1 MRYQYHMIFYLADLT
16 QLTNEQFVYC
26 LIAVFVAGMVRG
38 FSGFALSAIVVASM
52 ASKIPTVQLIPM
64 AYLLEAA
71 ASLVM
76 FRGGVRDADM
86 SIVWVLAIGS
96 AIGVPIGLMATTTLP
111 VETTRIV
118 ALVLILSLAALQ
130 LFKITPRFVGTRAGL
145 YGTGLCAGMATGL
158 ASVGGMVVA
167 LYVLASKIDPR
178 SMRGAMVMYLFI
190 GMFTSLVWHL
200 LYGIMDMRALMRG
213 VVFVVPLLVGVFIG
227 VSLFRPSLQGFY
239 KRFCLAL
246 LMCLSMAGLASTLT

>member
-1 MRYQYHMIFYLADLT
+1 MLSYFADLT
-16 QLTNEQFVYC
+16 QLSENQFIYC
-26 LIAVFVAGMVRG
+26 LIAVFVAGLVRG

-52 ASKIPTVQLIPM
+52 ASKLPTVELIPM
-64 AYLLEAA
+64 AYLLEGA

-76 FRGGVRDADM
+76 LRGGVRDADM

-96 AIGVPIGLMATTTLP
+96 AIGVPIGLMATTTFP
-111 VETTRIV
+111 VEATRIT
-118 ALVLILSLAALQ
+118 ALVLILSLAAMQ
-130 LFKITPRFVGTRAGL
+130 LFKITPSFVGTRAGL
-145 YGTGLCAGMATGL
+145 YGTGLFAGIATGL

-178 SMRGAMVMYLFI
+178 SMRGALVMYLFI

-213 VVFVVPLLVGVFIG
+213 LVFAPPLLIG
-227 VSLFRPSLQGFY
+227 VLIGVGLFRPSLQRFY
-239 KRFCLAL
+239 KQFCLVL
-246 LMCLSMAGLASTLT
+246 LMCLSAAGLISVLS